1 MHIDPTSKR
10 RATRSDRARRVHA
23 SNVMDPTRARAVL
36 LAQHDRLRRLLM
48 VAQAVADRVLGG
60 EGVVAE
66 LHPHLDALQAA
77 FAEHNASEEELLE
90 PILRLDFAWG
100 PARIAR
106 MLEEHAAEHASFRE
120 AMSGPALEIAGRIAE
135 LIEDIDAH
143 MAAEER
149 TFLSPGVLRDDVVE
163 TDDGD

>member
-1 MHIDPTSKR
+1 MEPTQ
-10 RATRSDRARRVHA
+10 
-23 SNVMDPTRARAVL
+23 ARAVL
-36 LAQHDRLRRLLM
+36 LEQHERLRRLLTD
-48 VAQAVADRVLGG
+48 VQTVADRVLAG

-66 LHPHLDALQAA
+66 LQQHLDALRAA
-77 FAEHNASEEELLE
+77 FAEHNDSEEALLE

-106 MLEEHAAEHASFRE
+106 MLEEHSAEHASFRE
-120 AMSGPALEIAGRIAE
+120 AMEGSALDVAARMAD
-135 LIEDIDAH
+135 LVEDIDAH

-149 TFLSPGVLRDDVVE
+149 TFLSPGVLRDDVVA